1 MSTKEIFEKDG
12 VEIEVVKPEKKKRK
26 LTEKQLENLRIGREK
41 MAAKRAALK
50 KEKEAKQIQK
60 EDKKAVKQN
69 KVIKKENKREKKK
82 NTESQK
88 KAEEHK
94 KALLEK
100 RKQREL
106 QKEQEALKAKQA
118 TKLSRFDDL
127 RSKWLLKTNDIEE
140 YEKVENELDS
150 IPEEVIVDDNALE
163 NTLLDIMKKYKG
175 EDYDKVQE

>member
-1 MSTKEIFEKDG
+1 MSSNEIFEKDG
-12 VEIEVVKPEKKKRK
+12 VEIEVVPEKKKKRK

-82 NTESQK
+82 NSESQR

-94 KALLEK
+94 KLLFEK
-100 RKQREL
+100 RKQKEL
-106 QKEQEALKAKQA
+106 EKEQQALKSAQA

-140 YEKVENELDS
+140 YEKVEHELDS
-150 IPEEVIVDDNALE
+150 IPEEVIVDDEKLE
-163 NTLLDIMKKYKG
+163 GTLLDIIKKYKG
-175 EDYDKVQE
+175 EDYDKIEE